1 MAGRISDNQ
10 EIPKPNT
17 VDRDTFVR
25 DIARTLLKAIGDVE
39 EDMAPRVEQFLGGV
53 IHYLLGRIHD
63 RPEFPRERATW
74 RGKAPL
80 VPLVNG
86 LLVRQRETMGNSSEA
101 LQEWFNGLIEECEAG
116 KYNPLAARA
125 FTALSRAQPRQTV
138 QIMDLAERSLRLE
151 LGIPA

>member
-1 MAGRISDNQ
+1 M
-10 EIPKPNT
+10 
-17 VDRDTFVR
+17 
-25 DIARTLLKAIGDVE
+25 
-39 EDMAPRVEQFLGGV
+39 
-53 IHYLLGRIHD
+53 
-63 RPEFPRERATW
+63 
-74 RGKAPL
+74 
-80 VPLVNG
+80 PLVNG